1 MLIRL
6 KEHKIK
12 TLNCIIM
19 DTPEIWYSQEAPSM
33 TWRYVTVSKGEC
45 GLQDT

>member
-1 MLIRL
+1 MIDD
-6 KEHKIK
+6 KKIEEAVTK
-12 TLNCIIM
+12 LYNYG
-19 DTPEIWYSQEAPSM
+19 YSRNLVQLGSPSM